1 MKFQV
6 LEPGRQNRICQVIV
20 TLLRHASLRAKG
32 TALLARRLCDFSNF
46 LRLVKTQTVPME
58 PHTYENI
65 YHVMWCLERVLGEEI
80 NSGSKVIGDCVL
92 VHIDRLLD
100 DSLLHISGEFPLFAQ
115 YVWHIG
121 GLLRTL
127 KHVS

>member
-1 MKFQV
+1 M
-6 LEPGRQNRICQVIV
+6 
-20 TLLRHASLRAKG
+20 
-32 TALLARRLCDFSNF
+32 
-46 LRLVKTQTVPME
+46 PME

-80 NSGSKVIGDCVL
+80 NSGSKVIGASVL